1 MNNFWKCI
9 CIYLL
14 QYVHENHR
22 LSEMLCFPLYPSDT
36 AQLCLQ
42 NVAFFKQLKVIW
54 HLQSGETLKLDMLI
68 NFIFHRELHSSHV
81 FSHCPYRQCLSL
93 HLLSSTVSQYQ
104 MSLLSQDPSCLTPEK
119 QFSCS
124 VMINKDQNE
133 SK

>member
-1 MNNFWKCI
+1 MYV
-9 CIYLL
+9 YLL
-14 QYVHENHR
+14 IAICNVYENHR
-22 LSEMLCFPLYPSDT
+22 LSEMFSFPLYLSNN

-54 HLQSGETLKLDMLI
+54 HLRSGETLKLDMLI
-68 NFIFHRELHSSHV
+68 NFIFHRGLHSSHV

-93 HLLSSTVSQYQ
+93 HLLSPTVAQYQ
-104 MSLLSQDPSCLTPEK
+104 MSLLSQDPSCLTLEK

-124 VMINKDQNE
+124 AMINKDQNE